1 MVRLEVFLA
10 QDVQDGDVRAG
21 CAKPDQRRPLLSEEV
36 MTAARASGATYLAVD
51 AGDDVEELLLSSW
64 RSAGVLR

>member
-1 MVRLEVFLA
+1 MSVTEEVSSA
-10 QDVQDGDVRAG
+10 YRDRVAAWR
-21 CAKPDQRRPLLSEEV
+21 EEV
-36 MTAARASGATYLAVD
+36 MTAAHASGATYLAVD